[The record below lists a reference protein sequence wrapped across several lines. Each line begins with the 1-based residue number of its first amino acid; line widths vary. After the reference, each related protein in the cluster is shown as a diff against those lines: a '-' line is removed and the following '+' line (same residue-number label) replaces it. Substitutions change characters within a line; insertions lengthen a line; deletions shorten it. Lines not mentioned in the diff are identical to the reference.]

1 MRPPATKGN
10 KKENKLGDK
19 IEDKTSWRHTI
30 QHQGGH
36 LKKTLRTPNSTLFEK
51 KCKIRPPATT
61 RNKKKDKLGDKLGD
75 KKEDK
80 LGDKQGDKGYKTS
93 GRRTP
98 HPTQAHMWGDNGRQ
112 EETRRREGGHTIQHR
127 HACGETVGDNGRQGR
142 NPKKNRHTITG
153 THVGRQRETKR
164 GHKTSRRR
172 THHPTQARVCGDN
185 WRQWE
190 TIGSMGG
197 DKTWE
202 RRTHHP
208 TRADK
213 GRQDLG
219 KANTPSKTCRHT
231 CGETMGDKKGRQDV
245 GKADAP
251 SNTGT
256 RVWRQLE
263 TMGDNWFNRRRQDLG
278 KADTPS
284 NTGRQGETR
293 PREDEHTIQN
303 MQAHMWGDNGRQKGK
318 TRRREG
324 GRTIQQ
330 RHTCGETMGNSGW
343 QGREKTSR
351 RQTHHPG
358 THVGRQREI
367 SGDKRQDQGGHLK
380 NALRTPRAA
389 HWIGEQEGR

>member
-1 MRPPATKGN
+1 MQN
-10 KKENKLGDK
+10 
-19 IEDKTSWRHTI
+19 
-30 QHQGGH
+30 Q
-36 LKKTLRTPNSTLFEK
+36 
-51 KCKIRPPATT
+51 TT
-61 RNKKKDKLGDKLGD
+61 RHNEKQEERQVGRQTGRQEGRQAGRQARRQGIQNLGKADTPSNTGTHVGRQWETRGD
-75 KKEDK
+75 
-80 LGDKQGDKGYKTS
+80 KTS
-93 GRRTP
+93 GRRTH
-98 HPTQAHMWGDNGRQ
+98 HPTQARMWGDSGRQ
-112 EETRRREGGHTIQHR
+112 WQTREKPKKKQTYHHR
-127 HACGETVGDNGRQGR
+127 HTC
-142 NPKKNRHTITG
+142 
-153 THVGRQRETKR
+153 GRQRETKR

-293 PREDEHTIQN
+293 PREGEHTIQN